1 MQVHIFILPCLYI
14 QFNMSLQ
21 AVTFN
26 ARCTYHATTAH
37 NVNLEGFPYRQTG
50 RLARLHF
57 NGKTKAQS
65 YKPPPP
71 DCRGSIVEKTNK
83 H

>member
-1 MQVHIFILPCLYI
+1 MY
-14 QFNMSLQ
+14 SQ
-21 AVTFN
+21 AVTFKV
-26 ARCTYHATTAH
+26 RCTYYHATTAH
-37 NVNLEGFPYRQTG
+37 NVNLEGFPCRQTG
-50 RLARLHF
+50 RLARLCF